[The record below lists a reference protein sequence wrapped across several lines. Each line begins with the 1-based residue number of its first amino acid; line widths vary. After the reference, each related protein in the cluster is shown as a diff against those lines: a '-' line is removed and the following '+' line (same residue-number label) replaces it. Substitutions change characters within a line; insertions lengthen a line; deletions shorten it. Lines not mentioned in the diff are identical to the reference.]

1 MAKTKKNELPPAVI
15 EAIKDKVQI
24 LREMEIIK
32 RSEEDAMQK
41 HFELAIESQPE
52 RDPYVVM
59 DQIAHTYMERAWN
72 DA

>member
-1 MAKTKKNELPPAVI
+1 MANKNTKLHFAVV
-15 EAIKDKVQI
+15 EAIKNKVQI

-32 RSEEDAMQK
+32 RSEEDATQK

-52 RDPYVVM
+52 RDPYVIM
-59 DQIAHTYMERAWN
+59 DQIAHTYMERAWD